1 MNDTH
6 DKSSGAPADAR
17 DEPAVDGEMAAGDE
31 ASAGDVTAAGD
42 EPAVGD
48 MEGSDAA
55 EPRAPSPED
64 EAAESDGVTGA
75 DEAEPDDDEP
85 RLVPQGNP
93 LRWRGAVVLA
103 AGALVAFVV
112 MALAPQFR
120 WGVPLGALGV
130 AAATLGLLDLLG
142 TFDDP
147 PERVAARVGIRD
159 LLGPLALL
167 GGGLVAFFVLI
178 TLGVAGYF
186 SPISASRD
194 GAPALLSLAIPA
206 VAIPAA
212 FLTAVA
218 GAFRVGERLGPG
230 RVDEAGAPRPLL
242 RRHGFWLVA
251 LVTLLYLPMLGSHS
265 LTDPWETHY
274 GEVAREILARN
285 DWISLWWAQDGWF
298 WSKPVLDFWMQALA
312 MAAFGVRYRSG
323 EMLSAVAE
331 GRTPWPEW
339 AVRLPIF
346 ALTLIAV
353 YLLYKAISQIFSRRA
368 GLLAGVVLATMP
380 QWFLVSHQTMTD
392 MPFVATMAAAMAL
405 LLLGIHTD
413 EAREARVYEVDLGAL
428 KVGLSAYHL
437 VLGAIIACAL
447 PQILYLLSRH
457 VEIHPA
463 PFGVR
468 LHGDVFSSGSP
479 GNCGLPGNEAC
490 RSVLPVLPGLQ
501 PVLQALIWA
510 QTLGIVLYASW
521 GERRVQRLL
530 FLAAW
535 FFAALSTMAKGPA
548 GFGLPVLCAL
558 GYVVVSRRYRDL
570 LKMEIPV
577 GLLVLACVA
586 LPWFVAM
593 YGRHGQPFTDRLLF
607 HDMFKRAFTHVHD
620 TNEGDDVSFR
630 YYVWQLGYA
639 MFPWTGLV
647 PASLVWWLRRR
658 EGGAPGEGGAS
669 GEAGSADV
677 RQSDASVFLAMW
689 FIFGFALFALMLTK
703 FHHYILP
710 AVPPAAMLTGILL
723 DDMLRLGGGARGLA
737 RGWSGASS
745 PAVPARSSAVVL
757 YERAML
763 GAIAIGAAVLVFFV
777 GRDLAMARD
786 GQPSQARLLHLFTYN
801 YKRPWPQ
808 SLDFSATLWAFTAA
822 AAVLCA
828 LLVVARWRR
837 LVLYALLSLAVVF
850 TAWGLDVYFV
860 RTSPHW
866 GQRETLLAYMRASQ
880 QTPGPLVAYQLNWKG
895 ENFYAGNKLAA
906 FVSSGKKFQDYI
918 NEQKKKGVKTFYF
931 VTEHA
936 RTSSLSNELGNPRVF
951 EKLTPIELNNKFL
964 VVRATFE

>member
-17 DEPAVDGEMAAGDE
+17 DGTAAAEETTEGGVAPRAATPEGEAAARDGAAGAD
-31 ASAGDVTAAGD
+31 
-42 EPAVGD
+42 
-48 MEGSDAA
+48 DAA
-55 EPRAPSPED
+55 PDTD
-64 EAAESDGVTGA
+64 EV
-75 DEAEPDDDEP
+75 

-93 LRWRGAVVLA
+93 LRWRGAAVSA
-103 AGALVAFVV
+103 AGALLAFVV
-112 MALAPQFR
+112 MALAPQLR
-120 WGVPLGALGV
+120 WGVPLGALGIAV
-130 AAATLGLLDLLG
+130 ATLGLLDLLG

-167 GGGLVAFFVLI
+167 GSGLAAFFVLV
-178 TLGVAGYF
+178 TLSVAGYL
-186 SPISASRD
+186 SPSSLARG
-194 GAPALLSLAIPA
+194 GAPTLLSLAVPA
-206 VAIPAA
+206 VAVPAA
-212 FLTAVA
+212 FLTAVI
-218 GAFRVGERLGPG
+218 GAFRLGERLGPC
-230 RVDEAGAPRPLL
+230 RADETGAPRPLL

-251 LVTLLYLPMLGSHS
+251 LVTLLYLPMLGSHA

-353 YLLYKAISQIFSRRA
+353 YLLYKAVSRIFSRRA
-368 GLLAGVVLATMP
+368 GLLAGVVLTTMP
-380 QWFLVSHQTMTD
+380 QWFMVSHQTMTD

-413 EAREARVYEVDLGAL
+413 DAEEARVYEVDLGAL
-428 KVGLSAYHL
+428 KVGLSLYHL
-437 VLGAIIACAL
+437 VLGAIVACAL
-447 PQILYLLSRH
+447 PQLLYLLSRH
-457 VEIHPA
+457 VEIHTA
-463 PFGVR
+463 PFGLR

-501 PVLQALIWA
+501 PALQAIIWA

-593 YGRHGQPFTDRLLF
+593 YARHGQPFTDRLLF

-639 MFPWTGLV
+639 TFPWTGLV

-658 EGGAPGEGGAS
+658 EGGAPDEP
-669 GEAGSADV
+669 GSAEV
-677 RQSDASVFLAMW
+677 RKSDASVFLAMW
-689 FIFGFALFALMLTK
+689 FLFGFALFSLMLTK

-723 DDMLRLGGGARGLA
+723 DDMLRLEARAGALG
-737 RGWSGASS
+737 SGAASA
-745 PAVPARSSAVVL
+745 PAPPSRALATVV

-763 GAIAIGAAVLVFFV
+763 GAVAIGAALLVFFV
-777 GRDLAMARD
+777 GRDLAMARE

-822 AAVLCA
+822 AALLCL
-828 LLVVARWRR
+828 LLVVARLRR
-837 LVLYALLSLAVVF
+837 LALYALASLAIAF

-866 GQRETLLAYMRASQ
+866 GQRETLLAYARASQ
-880 QTPGPLVAYQLNWKG
+880 EIPGPLVAYQMNWKG

-931 VTEHA
+931 VTEHG
-936 RTSSLSNELGNPRVF
+936 RINSLSNELGSPRIF
-951 EKLTPIELNNKFL
+951 ERLTTIELNNKFL